1 VFNSTQT
8 NKNLENTCQCPHVY
22 HIHCCVDYLA
32 MKAKHNQNCINLDDM
47 EEDPKCPT
55 CGARYC
61 SALPLDEDEEE
72 EEEEEV
78 EDITMKY

>member
-1 VFNSTQT
+1 
-8 NKNLENTCQCPHVY
+8 
-22 HIHCCVDYLA
+22 VDYLA

-61 SALPLDEDEEE
+61 SALPLDEEEK
-72 EEEEEV
+72 EEV